1 MFFNDEYYMRMAL
14 RQAALAAEQGEV
26 PVGAVAVRDGMVIGR
41 CYNQV
46 ELLKDATAHAE
57 MLVLTQAASAKGDWR
72 LDDVTL
78 YVTKEPCP
86 MCAGAMIN
94 SRLKKLVFGL
104 PDPKYGAAGSALNI
118 TAFDGLLHKVEVVSG
133 LLEYECK
140 EIIQS
145 FFREVRSGNL
155 KKQTNL

>member
-1 MFFNDEYYMRMAL
+1 MLLNDEYYMRMAL
-14 RQAALAAEQGEV
+14 KQAVIAAEKGEV

-57 MLVLTQAASAKGDWR
+57 MLVLTQASAAKGDWR

-118 TAFDGLLHKVEVVSG
+118 TGFDGLLHKVEVVSG
-133 LLEYECK
+133 LLEEECK
-140 EIIQS
+140 AIIQS
-145 FFREVRSGNL
+145 FFKDVRSGTV
-155 KKQTNL
+155 KKQKNL